1 MPRAAKKQVSLGR
14 SATRQVRRQQLI
26 DATLETIA
34 KRGFADTTLA
44 DVAAGAG
51 LSQGIVN
58 FHFRT
63 KEELLVETLRDL
75 NEEYGATWRRAL
87 EAAGPDPANRLWAI
101 LAADFDPAICSRKKI
116 AVWHA
121 FYGEAK
127 ARPTYQKICGDRDDE
142 RWDVMTGLIET
153 LIAQG
158 GYEGL
163 EARALAQILTAM
175 TDGFWLDYHLSPS
188 RIDRAA
194 GCRAVG
200 LMLAQL
206 FPKHYPIEEQTAA

>member
-1 MPRAAKKQVSLGR
+1 MPRTAKKQVSLGR

-26 DATLETIA
+26 DATIEAIA
-34 KRGFADTTLA
+34 RRGFADTTLA

-75 NEEYGATWRRAL
+75 NEEYRLTWRRAL

-101 LAADFDPAICSRKKI
+101 LAADFDPAVCSRKKI

-121 FYGEAK
+121 FHGEAK

-142 RWDVMTGLIET
+142 RWEVMTSLIET
-153 LIAQG
+153 LTAQG

-194 GCRAVG
+194 GCRAVR

-206 FPKHYPIEEQTAA
+206 FPEHYPIEAQTAA

>member
-1 MPRAAKKQVSLGR
+1 MARTAKKQVSLSR
-14 SATRQVRRQQLI
+14 SATRRVRRQQLI
-26 DATLETIA
+26 DATIEAIA
-34 KRGFADTTLA
+34 KRGFADTTMA
-44 DVAAGAG
+44 DVATGAG

-75 NEEYGATWRRAL
+75 NEEYRLTWRRAL
-87 EAAGPDPANRLWAI
+87 EAAGPDPANRLRAI
-101 LAADFDPAICSRKKI
+101 LAADFDPAVCSRKKI

-142 RWDVMTGLIET
+142 RWEVMTGLIET

-163 EARALAQILTAM
+163 EAMALSQILTAM
-175 TDGFWLDYHLSPS
+175 TDGFWLDYHLSSS
-188 RIDRAA
+188 RIDRGA

-206 FPKHYPIEEQTAA
+206 FPRHYPIEAQTAA